1 MSPDT
6 LILHEGA
13 ILVADAHYSF
23 KHPLLL
29 DFLQTIHTEEIIT
42 PQLILMGDIFDLLF
56 TDIALTLER
65 NRVVIDLINA
75 LSEQIEVVYLEGNHD
90 FNLGDI
96 FPGVKVYSLRQQP
109 VEAGW
114 MGQRVGLA
122 HGDFGG
128 AMGYKIYTAL
138 IRNRLIQKMLNSI
151 DSLGNH
157 FIINALDYKLKNKE
171 DCRSIERFETYV
183 KKHLSQ
189 VDLNKYDYFIEGH
202 FHQNAQFDI
211 EKCRY
216 INLAAFACHEHYFV
230 VQSEQ
235 MQSILRDMVFQR
247 EK

>member
-6 LILHEGA
+6 LILQEGA

-96 FPGVKVYSLRQQP
+96 FPGVKVYSLQQQP
-109 VEAGW
+109 VDAGW
-114 MGQRVGLA
+114 MGKRVGLA

-138 IRNRLIQKMLNSI
+138 IRNRLIQKILNAI
-151 DSLGNH
+151 DRIGNH
-157 FIINALDYKLKNKE
+157 FILDALDDKLKNKE
-171 DCRSIERFETYV
+171 DCRNIEDFETYV
-183 KKHLSQ
+183 KRHLSQ
-189 VDLNKYDYFIEGH
+189 IDLGRYDYFIEGH
-202 FHQNAQFDI
+202 FHQNSQFDVD
-211 EKCRY
+211 KCRY

-230 VQSEQ
+230 VQSDKTQ
-235 MQSILRDMVFQR
+235 GMLVPMVFQR
-247 EK
+247 KI